1 MVVVAIGMRPLHA
14 LLIYQL
20 HLFIHEIS
28 ILLMENVS
36 EKGSLESHTILDSR
50 LIVATKKKAYDIKA
64 VTCGNYV
71 QLYFYE
77 NKKTITQKQDKTELD
92 LKKNKINNVLEIENK
107 ITTKI
112 EVPWEQKIDEK
123 NIIRS
128 KLECQRLAKSNL
140 DEWQTFITLTFAE
153 NITDIEKANKRFKY
167 FVDKVRRVKKD
178 FKYLCI
184 TEFQK
189 RGATHYHMLCNIG
202 IDESKLIYSQEDNQ
216 KFKHIKYWNDGYTSV
231 EVIKKDAKKIIGY
244 IAKYMTKDIDNR
256 LFNRHRYFYSRNL
269 NKPIENFINLDESID
284 NNFYQKIIQ
293 DKQLIYQNEY
303 INPYDNNK
311 VTFLEFYKTN

>member
-92 LKKNKINNVLEIENK
+92 LK
-107 ITTKI
+107 
-112 EVPWEQKIDEK
+112 
-123 NIIRS
+123 
-128 KLECQRLAKSNL
+128 
-140 DEWQTFITLTFAE
+140 
-153 NITDIEKANKRFKY
+153 
-167 FVDKVRRVKKD
+167 
-178 FKYLCI
+178 
-184 TEFQK
+184 
-189 RGATHYHMLCNIG
+189 
-202 IDESKLIYSQEDNQ
+202 
-216 KFKHIKYWNDGYTSV
+216 
-231 EVIKKDAKKIIGY
+231 
-244 IAKYMTKDIDNR
+244 
-256 LFNRHRYFYSRNL
+256 
-269 NKPIENFINLDESID
+269 
-284 NNFYQKIIQ
+284 
-293 DKQLIYQNEY
+293 
-303 INPYDNNK
+303 
-311 VTFLEFYKTN
+311 

>member
-1 MVVVAIGMRPLHA
+1 
-14 LLIYQL
+14 
-20 HLFIHEIS
+20 
-28 ILLMENVS
+28 MENVS
-36 EKGSLESHTILDSR
+36 KKGSLESRTILDSR

-64 VTCGNYV
+64 VTCGDYV

-92 LKKNKINNVLEIENK
+92 LKKNKINNVLETENK
-107 ITTKI
+107 TTTKI

-202 IDESKLIYSQEDNQ
+202 IDDSKLIYSQEDNP